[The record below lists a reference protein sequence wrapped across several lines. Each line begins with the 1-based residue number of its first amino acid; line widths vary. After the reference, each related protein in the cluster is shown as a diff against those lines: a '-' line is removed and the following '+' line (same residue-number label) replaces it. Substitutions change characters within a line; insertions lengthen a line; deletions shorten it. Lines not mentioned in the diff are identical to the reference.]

1 MKLISSVRS
10 HTWHIQEEMYIVYW
24 WENLKERDSLED
36 LGIDER
42 VVLKCILKKLDANEM
57 T

>member
-1 MKLISSVRS
+1 
-10 HTWHIQEEMYIVYW
+10 MYIVYW
-24 WENLKERDSLED
+24 WENLKERNSLED
-36 LGIDER
+36 LDIDER